1 MNISELFF
9 EISKLLPV
17 QRVSDDFRKDL
28 SEVLSRYLKLVK
40 SLDKPVLKD
49 NSESCITR
57 IEKLNEGIKDCVK
70 SYYEGL
76 HSTAF
81 TQLKNQMNGYR
92 DTTGIIETIELCTI
106 KKNNFFYRGRIFEN
120 NRHKS
125 YKDMFHIPLDKRG
138 IVKTQRYS
146 TPGYPC
152 LYLGTSIYGCW
163 EEMQQPKFDD
173 LMISGFKTM
182 CNINV
187 LDLRIPS
194 KEDFENERLKN
205 VLLRL
210 PLILACSIIVAN
222 PQDDFKPEYI
232 IPQLLIEVIIS
243 NNRNE
248 RKSKDISK
256 IILGVLFTSTHINNT
271 FKFNDRIFDNLAIPV
286 LDTSSSKGY
295 CNLLAECFSLTNPT
309 CYEYEEIREE
319 FGFNGG
325 GTDNENPEVRYRMSK
340 MGKLEKRIK
349 SFDFHQFSYLVV
361 PDEITI
367 PVGESSTLLPIRSN
381 TKWSIS

>member
-1 MNISELFF
+1 MDKSELY
-9 EISKLLPV
+9 SKIRNLLPV
-17 QRVSDDFRKDL
+17 QRNSDDFRKDL
-28 SEVLSRYLKLVK
+28 SDILSRYLKLVK
-40 SLDKPVLKD
+40 SIDDSILKGNLD
-49 NSESCITR
+49 SHIAR
-57 IEKLNEGIKDCVK
+57 IEKLNEGIKDSVK

-92 DTTGIIETIELCTI
+92 DTTGIINAIELCII
-106 KKNNFFYRGRIFEN
+106 KKDDFFYRGRFFEN

-125 YKDMFHIPLDKRG
+125 HEDMFHIPLDKRG

-182 CNINV
+182 CDIKV

-194 KEDFENERLKN
+194 IDDFEDDRLGN

-271 FKFNDRIFDNLAIPV
+271 FKFNDRVFDNLAIPV
-286 LDTSSSKGY
+286 LDTSSSKGH

-325 GTDNENPEVRYRMSK
+325 GADSESPEARYRMSK
-340 MGKLEKRIK
+340 MGKLEKRIRE
-349 SFDFHQFSYLVV
+349 FDFYQFSYLVI
-361 PDEITI
+361 PEEITV
-367 PVGESSTLLPIRSN
+367 PADGSPTLLPIRSN